1 MGSLSIILEVQFMK
15 QSLKSGNVIVHVI
28 LIIGALAML
37 LPFIWMIITS
47 LKTLTESITVPP
59 TIIPKDFQWSN
70 YKEVWALLPFGKF
83 YLNTMLMLLF
93 RTLGSVF
100 FSAMAAYAFARI
112 KFPGRN
118 FFFMLILIQMM
129 IPGQLFI
136 IPQYNL
142 VSQLGLLNT
151 VSALSVP
158 GIVSAFGTFL
168 LRQFFI
174 GIPNELEEA
183 AILDGCNRWQI
194 FWKIMMPLTRSGLI
208 AVGIF
213 TALFAWKDLMWPLI
227 VNVSIDK
234 MTLASGL
241 ASLQGQYSTNF
252 PQLMAGS
259 MIAIWPM
266 LLLFIVF
273 QKQFIAGI
281 ASTGSKS

>member
-1 MGSLSIILEVQFMK
+1 MK
-15 QSLKSGNVIVHVI
+15 ERLKSKKVIIHSI
-28 LIIGALAML
+28 LIIGSLAML

-47 LKTLTESITVPP
+47 LKTLTESTQVPP
-59 TIIPKDFQWSN
+59 TIIPKEFKLSN
-70 YKEVWALLPFGKF
+70 YKDVWDLLPFGIF
-83 YLNTMLMLLF
+83 YINTILMLIF
-93 RTLGSVF
+93 RILGSVF

-118 FFFMLILIQMM
+118 AFFMIVLVQMM

-136 IPQYNL
+136 IPQYNI
-142 VSQLGLLNT
+142 VSKLGLLN
-151 VSALSVP
+151 SIPALVIP
-158 GIVSAFGTFL
+158 GIISAFGTFL

-183 AILDGCNRWQI
+183 ATLDGCNRWQI
-194 FWKIMMPLTRSGLI
+194 FWKIMMPLTKSGLI
-208 AVGIF
+208 ALGIF

-234 MTLASGL
+234 MPLSSGL

-266 LLLFIVF
+266 LLLFIIF
-273 QKQFIAGI
+273 QKQFIEGI

>member
-1 MGSLSIILEVQFMK
+1 
-15 QSLKSGNVIVHVI
+15 
-28 LIIGALAML
+28 
-37 LPFIWMIITS
+37 
-47 LKTLTESITVPP
+47 
-59 TIIPKDFQWSN
+59 
-70 YKEVWALLPFGKF
+70 
-83 YLNTMLMLLF
+83 
-93 RTLGSVF
+93 
-100 FSAMAAYAFARI
+100 MAAYAFARI
-112 KFPGRN
+112 KFPGKN
-118 FFFMLILIQMM
+118 FFFMIVLIQMM

-136 IPQYNL
+136 IPQYNI
-142 VSQLGLLNT
+142 VSKLGLLNT
-151 VSALSVP
+151 ISALVIP

-208 AVGIF
+208 ALGIF

-234 MTLASGL
+234 MPLSSGL

-266 LLLFIVF
+266 LLLFIIF
-273 QKQFIAGI
+273 QRQFIEGI

>member
-1 MGSLSIILEVQFMK
+1 MK
-15 QSLKSGNVIVHVI
+15 ESLKSKKIIIHGI
-28 LIIGALAML
+28 LIIGSLAML

-47 LKTLTESITVPP
+47 LKNLTESTQVPP
-59 TIIPKDFQWSN
+59 TIIPRQFKFSN
-70 YKEVWALLPFGKF
+70 YKDVWDLLPFGRF
-83 YLNTMLMLLF
+83 YINTILMLIF
-93 RTLGSVF
+93 RILGSVF

-112 KFPGRN
+112 KFPGKN
-118 FFFMLILIQMM
+118 FFFMIVLIQMM

-136 IPQYNL
+136 IPQYNI
-142 VSQLGLLNT
+142 VSKLGLLNT
-151 VSALSVP
+151 ISALVIP

-208 AVGIF
+208 ALGIF

-234 MTLASGL
+234 MPLSSGL

-266 LLLFIVF
+266 LLLFIIF
-273 QKQFIAGI
+273 QRQFIEGI